1 MELAR
6 ITAVEVVIAAGPGD
20 RGMARS
26 VGLVSGLIGLLAIF
40 VDHGDLLNK
49 GNQKQKSCILH
60 AAQNHLCSSS
70 SESESESV

>member
-1 MELAR
+1 MEHAR
-6 ITAVEVVIAAGPGD
+6 VAAVEVVITQEPGD

-49 GNQKQKSCILH
+49 GNQKQKS
-60 AAQNHLCSSS
+60 
-70 SESESESV
+70 

>member
-1 MELAR
+1 MELAC
-6 ITAVEVVIAAGPGD
+6 IAAVEVVIAAEPGD

-49 GNQKQKSCILH
+49 GNEKQKSCNSARSAKPLVFF
-60 AAQNHLCSSS
+60 
-70 SESESESV
+70 EFRE